1 MTPSRN
7 SAGLAYARAFV
18 QTDSGRTALVVFG
31 CLVLAGILSL
41 TGVAEPWSWLPLA
54 ASGLLVGFPLAV
66 AIVRDALRRTM
77 GADLLALIAIVAGAA
92 LQEWFV
98 VGVIALM
105 VSGGAALESAAT
117 LRASQILDAL
127 AKRSPT
133 IAHRLRTDGSLE
145 DVPVADVLVN
155 DVVVVLPH
163 EICPVDGVVVQGTG
177 AMDESFLTGE
187 PYVVP
192 KTPGSNVMSGAINS
206 TIAVQVR
213 ATALVA
219 DSRYAQIVGV
229 LMKAEQERP
238 PIRRLADR
246 LGAVYTVIALSV
258 ALLGWA
264 VSGEPERFL
273 AVIVIATPCPLLIGV
288 PVAVIGAIS
297 LAARHNIIVKDPS
310 MLERI
315 GTAQTMI
322 FDKTG
327 TLTYGRPVLVSVHTA
342 PGVDEAQILAWV
354 ASAEQFSRHPL
365 ASAVVEAVHEP
376 LPTPERVEELP
387 GHGLI
392 AYVDGHTIEV
402 TGRKALLT
410 RSPQDR
416 DLLPA
421 EAAGLE
427 CVIVVD
433 GAYAATLQFRD
444 EPREGARSF
453 VTHLPSGHGVV
464 RTILLSG
471 DRQSEVDYLAARV
484 GLDEAHASVS
494 PEEKLRMVRAET
506 LRGPTVFLGDGIND
520 APAMTAATV
529 GIAFGQNN
537 DVTAEAADAVV
548 LDSSLE
554 RLDELLH
561 IGARMRRI
569 ALQTAIGG
577 IALSVI
583 GMGLAVFGLLP
594 PVAGAIAQEV
604 IDVLAILNA
613 TRVGLTRKPMTDFNS
628 ARKKATM
635 TEQ

>member
-1 MTPSRN
+1 MTTSHN
-7 SAGLAYARAFV
+7 SAVLAYARAFV
-18 QTDSGRTALVVFG
+18 QTDSGRVALVVFG
-31 CLVLAGILSL
+31 CLVLSGVLAL

-54 ASGLLVGFPLAV
+54 ASGLLVGLPLAV
-66 AIVRDALRRTM
+66 AIVRDAVRRTM

-133 IAHRLRTDGSLE
+133 IAHRLRPDGSLE

-192 KTPGSNVMSGAINS
+192 KAPGSNVMSGAINS
-206 TIAVQVR
+206 TMAIQVR
-213 ATALVA
+213 ATALAA

-229 LMKAEQERP
+229 LTKAEQERP

-246 LGAVYTVIALSV
+246 LGAVYTVIALGI

-264 VSGEPERFL
+264 ISGEPERFL

-315 GTAQTMI
+315 GTARTMI

-327 TLTYGRPVLVSVHTA
+327 TLTYGRPVLVSVHTV
-342 PGVDEAQILAWV
+342 PGVDEAQILRWV
-354 ASAEQFSRHPL
+354 AAAEQFSRHPL
-365 ASAVVEAVHEP
+365 ASAIVEAVSEP

-387 GHGLI
+387 GRGLI
-392 AYVDGHTIEV
+392 AYIDGHTIEV

-410 RSPQDR
+410 RSPQDVH
-416 DLLPA
+416 LLPG

-433 GAYAATLQFRD
+433 GSYVATLQFRD

-484 GLDEAHASVS
+484 GLDEAYASVS
-494 PEEKLRMVRAET
+494 PEEKLRMVREET

-529 GIAFGQNN
+529 GVAFGQNN

-613 TRVGLTRKPMTDFNS
+613 TRVGLTRKPMTDFNNPS
-628 ARKKATM
+628 RKGRID
-635 TEQ
+635 

>member
-1 MTPSRN
+1 M
-7 SAGLAYARAFV
+7 
-18 QTDSGRTALVVFG
+18 QTDSGRIALVVFG

-41 TGVAEPWSWLPLA
+41 TGVGEPWSWLPLA
-54 ASGLLVGFPLAV
+54 ASGLLVGLPLAV
-66 AIVRDALRRTM
+66 VIVRDALRRSM
-77 GADLLALIAIVAGAA
+77 GADLLAFIAIVAGAA

-98 VGVIALM
+98 VGLIALM

-133 IAHRLRTDGSLE
+133 IAHRLRTDGSFE
-145 DVPVADVLVN
+145 DVPVADVLVD

-192 KTPGSNVMSGAINS
+192 KAPGSKAMSGAINS
-206 TIAVQVR
+206 TMAVQVR
-213 ATALVA
+213 ATTLAA

-229 LMKAEQERP
+229 LTKAEQERP

-246 LGAVYTVIALSV
+246 LGAVYTVIALGV

-315 GTAQTMI
+315 GTARTMI

-327 TLTYGRPVLVSVHTA
+327 TLTYGRPVLVSVHTV
-342 PGVDEAQILAWV
+342 PGIDEAQILRWV
-354 ASAEQFSRHPL
+354 AAAEQFSRHPL
-365 ASAVVEAVHEP
+365 ASAIVEAVSEP
-376 LPTPERVEELP
+376 VPTPERVEELP
-387 GHGLI
+387 GRGLI

-410 RSPQDR
+410 RSPQEGH
-416 DLLPA
+416 LLPA

-427 CVIVVD
+427 CVVVVD
-433 GAYAATLQFRD
+433 GSYVATLQFRD

-484 GLDEAHASVS
+484 GLDEAYASVS
-494 PEEKLRMVRAET
+494 PEEKLRMVREET

-613 TRVGLTRKPMTDFNS
+613 TRVGLTRKPMTDFNTS
-628 ARKKATM
+628 RHKATV
-635 TEQ
+635 TEH

>member
-1 MTPSRN
+1 MTTSHN
-7 SAGLAYARAFV
+7 SAVLAYARAFV
-18 QTDSGRTALVVFG
+18 QTDSGRVALVVFG
-31 CLVLAGILSL
+31 CLVLSGVLAL
-41 TGVAEPWSWLPLA
+41 TGVAEPWNWLPLA
-54 ASGLLVGFPLAV
+54 ASGLLVGIPLAV
-66 AIVRDALRRTM
+66 VIVRDAVRRTM
-77 GADLLALIAIVAGAA
+77 GADLLGLIAMLAGAA

-133 IAHRLRTDGSLE
+133 IAHRLRTDGSFE
-145 DVPVADVLVN
+145 DVPVADVLVD

-192 KTPGSNVMSGAINS
+192 KAPGSNVMSGAINS
-206 TIAVQVR
+206 TMAVQVR
-213 ATALVA
+213 ATALSA

-229 LMKAEQERP
+229 LTKAEQERP

-246 LGAVYTVIALSV
+246 LGAAYTVIALGV

-264 VSGEPERFL
+264 ISGEPERFL

-342 PGVDEAQILAWV
+342 PGVDESQILAWV

-365 ASAVVEAVHEP
+365 ASAIVEAVHEP

-484 GLDEAHASVS
+484 GLDEAYASVS
-494 PEEKLRMVRAET
+494 PEEKLRMVREET

-613 TRVGLTRKPMTDFNS
+613 SRVGLTRKPMTDFNNPS
-628 ARKKATM
+628 RKGPID
-635 TEQ
+635 

>member
-18 QTDSGRTALVVFG
+18 QTDSGRIALVVFG
-31 CLVLAGILSL
+31 CLVLSGVLAL
-41 TGVAEPWSWLPLA
+41 TGFAEPWSWLPLA
-54 ASGLLVGFPLAV
+54 ASGLLVGIPLAV
-66 AIVRDALRRTM
+66 VIVRDALRRTM
-77 GADLLALIAIVAGAA
+77 GADLLGLIAILAGAA

-133 IAHRLRTDGSLE
+133 IAHRLRADGSFE
-145 DVPVADVLVN
+145 DVPVGNVLVD

-192 KTPGSNVMSGAINS
+192 KAPGSKVMSGAINS
-206 TIAVQVR
+206 TMAVQVR
-213 ATALVA
+213 ATALSA

-229 LMKAEQERP
+229 LTKAEHERP

-246 LGAVYTVIALSV
+246 LGAVYTVIALGV

-264 VSGEPERFL
+264 ISGEPERFL

-342 PGVDEAQILAWV
+342 PGVDEAQVLAWV

-365 ASAVVEAVHEP
+365 ASAIVEAVHEP

-444 EPREGARSF
+444 EPREGAHLF

-484 GLDEAHASVS
+484 GLDEAYASVS
-494 PEEKLRMVRAET
+494 PEEKLRMVREET

-613 TRVGLTRKPMTDFNS
+613 SRVGLTRKPMTDFNNPS
-628 ARKKATM
+628 RKGPID
-635 TEQ
+635 